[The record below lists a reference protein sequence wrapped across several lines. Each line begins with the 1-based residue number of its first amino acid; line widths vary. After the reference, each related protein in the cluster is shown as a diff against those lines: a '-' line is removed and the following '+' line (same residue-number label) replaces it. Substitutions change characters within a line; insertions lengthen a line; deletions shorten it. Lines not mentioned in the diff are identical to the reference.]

1 MGTVER
7 YLASF
12 DTLAAPAG
20 EPEAISQV
28 RKTAMER
35 FAALGVPTTRLE
47 AWRFTNVAPLADRD
61 FVLAPAAPGGTPSSE
76 VRASASAA
84 AAGTPGA
91 VFLNGRYMPG
101 LSDTSGLPPGTI
113 VGSLSDVRRTHPA
126 LLEPHL
132 TRHAGIDDHAF
143 VALNTAFMT
152 DGAVVL
158 IPDGAVVESPI
169 GITFLTDANGTPT
182 VSHPRTL
189 VIAGA
194 NSQAAVVESYA
205 ATTAASYFTNAVTE
219 IVAGQ
224 GAQIEH
230 YRLQAESEH
239 ALHVGAVVARQARD
253 SNVTYHAVSLGG
265 AMVRNDV
272 QVTLDGTGADCVLS
286 GLYLTHG
293 RQHVD
298 NDTTID
304 HVSPHSTSRET
315 YKGVLDDASRAV
327 FSGRIIVRRDAQK
340 VVARQTNKNLL
351 LSEHAVVN
359 TKPQLQINADDVKC
373 FHGATV
379 GMLDED
385 AVFYLRSRGLD
396 PDAAR
401 SLLVHAFVSDLV
413 ALMKVARV
421 RDHLGGMI
429 RRRLGVCDDFRG
441 EA

>member
-1 MGTVER
+1 
-7 YLASF
+7 
-12 DTLAAPAG
+12 
-20 EPEAISQV
+20 
-28 RKTAMER
+28 
-35 FAALGVPTTRLE
+35 
-47 AWRFTNVAPLADRD
+47 
-61 FVLAPAAPGGTPSSE
+61 
-76 VRASASAA
+76 
-84 AAGTPGA
+84 
-91 VFLNGRYMPG
+91 
-101 LSDTSGLPPGTI
+101 
-113 VGSLSDVRRTHPA
+113 
-126 LLEPHL
+126 
-132 TRHAGIDDHAF
+132 
-143 VALNTAFMT
+143 
-152 DGAVVL
+152 VL

-182 VSHPRTL
+182 MSHPRTL
-189 VIAGA
+189 VVAGA
-194 NSQAAVVESYA
+194 HSQAAVVESYA
-205 ATTAASYFTNAVTE
+205 ATAAGAYFTNAVTE
-219 IVAGQ
+219 VVAGQ
-224 GAQIEH
+224 GAQVEH

-239 ALHVGAVVARQARD
+239 ALHVGAVVAQQERG

-265 AMVRNDV
+265 AMARNDV
-272 QVTLDGTGADCVLS
+272 EVTLGGAGADCNLS

-304 HVSPHSTSRET
+304 HASPHSTSRET
-315 YKGVLDDASRAV
+315 YKGVLEDTSRAV
-327 FSGRIIVRRDAQK
+327 FSGRIIVRQDAQK

-351 LSEHAVVN
+351 LSENATVN

-396 PDAAR
+396 QDAAR

-413 ALMKVARV
+413 ADMKMEHV

-429 RRRLGVCDDFRG
+429 RDRLGVRDDFRR

>member
-1 MGTVER
+1 
-7 YLASF
+7 
-12 DTLAAPAG
+12 
-20 EPEAISQV
+20 
-28 RKTAMER
+28 MEQ

-61 FVLAPAAPGGTPSSE
+61 FVLALAAPGETPSAE
-76 VRASASAA
+76 VRARAA
-84 AAGTPGA
+84 TVAPTHGA
-91 VFLNGRYMPG
+91 VFLNGQPMAA
-101 LSDTSGLPPGTI
+101 LSDISGLPPGTI
-113 VGSLSDVRRTHPA
+113 VGSLRDMLQTHPA

-132 TRHAGIDDHAF
+132 TRHAGVEQRAF

-158 IPDGAVVESPI
+158 IPDGAVVASPI

-182 VSHPRTL
+182 MSHPRTL
-189 VIAGA
+189 VVAGA
-194 NSQAAVVESYA
+194 HSQATVVESYA
-205 ATTAASYFTNAVTE
+205 ATTAATYFTNAVTE
-219 IVAGQ
+219 VVAGQ

-239 ALHVGAVVARQARD
+239 ALHVGAVVAQQARD
-253 SNVTYHAVSLGG
+253 SSVTYHAVSLGG
-265 AMVRNDV
+265 AMARNDV
-272 QVTLDGTGADCVLS
+272 QVTLGGTGADCVLS

-327 FSGRIIVRRDAQK
+327 FSGRIIVRQDAQK
-340 VVARQTNKNLL
+340 IVARQTNKNLL

-396 PDAAR
+396 QDAAR

-413 ALMKVARV
+413 ADMKVERV
-421 RDHLGGMI
+421 RDHLGGLI
-429 RRRLGVCDDFRG
+429 RGRLGVRDDFRG